1 MNMSKQLQ
9 NYYNAVEDLT
19 KLFCKRYFKDT
30 YEYDVND
37 WVASDI
43 GGVIC
48 INDYF
53 FNIKYIETAIKHKA
67 TKKEL
72 FDYYIQTNS
81 ILSEIR
87 KNQNLNTSPYLL
99 ENYASK
105 IIISFENYLRY
116 FRGFSFEEIEANLS
130 EK

>member
-1 MNMSKQLQ
+1 MNMNKQLQ

-53 FNIKYIETAIKHKA
+53 FGMNYIETAIKHKA

-72 FDYYIQTNS
+72 FDYYDYS
-81 ILSEIR
+81 
-87 KNQNLNTSPYLL
+87 L
-99 ENYASK
+99 ENYESK
-105 IIISFENYLRY
+105 SIISFENYLRY
-116 FRGFSFEEIEANLS
+116 FRGFSFEEIETNLS
-130 EK
+130 KK

>member
-1 MNMSKQLQ
+1 MNKQLQ
-9 NYYNAVEDLT
+9 NYYNAVENLT

-30 YEYDVND
+30 YEYNVND
-37 WVASDI
+37 WAASDI

-53 FNIKYIETAIKHKA
+53 FGMNYIETAIKHKA

-72 FDYYIQTNS
+72 FDYYDFA
-81 ILSEIR
+81 LEKGL
-87 KNQNLNTSPYLL
+87 KNEKLL
-99 ENYASK
+99 F
-105 IIISFENYLRY
+105 SFENYLRY

-130 EK
+130 KK